1 MGEPSEWDLIQRCR
15 RGSTAAFEPLVV
27 RYQGQALAIAESL
40 LLDKDDAA
48 DAVQDAFV
56 RAFRGLGKLAEGSSF
71 GPWFRSI
78 VRNLC
83 LDRLRSPAHR
93 NRMDL
98 SDQTI
103 DRVAWTEPTRER
115 GIEQGQLAAVVK
127 DALATL
133 SKDHREILV
142 MKEMEGLRYDEIASA
157 LNISGGT
164 VASRLHHARAAMKR
178 ALEARGI
185 TGVGAP

>member
-1 MGEPSEWDLIQRCR
+1 MGELSEWDLIQKCK
-15 RGSTAAFEPLVV
+15 RGSTKSFEPLVL
-27 RYQGQALAIAESL
+27 RYEGQAMAIAESL
-40 LLDKDDAA
+40 LLDRDDAA

-56 RAFRGLGKLAEGSSF
+56 RAFRGLGRLAEGSSF
-71 GPWFRSI
+71 GPWFRQI

-93 NRMDL
+93 SRVDL
-98 SDQTI
+98 ADEAV
-103 DRVAWTEPTRER
+103 DRVTWSEPVRER
-115 GIEQGQLAAVVK
+115 GLEQQQLAVVVK

-142 MKEMEGLRYDEIASA
+142 MKEMEGLRYDEIAQA
-157 LNISGGT
+157 LNLSPGT

-178 ALEARGI
+178 ALATRGI
-185 TGVGAP
+185 TGMEP

>member
-1 MGEPSEWDLIQRCR
+1 M
-15 RGSTAAFEPLVV
+15 
-27 RYQGQALAIAESL
+27 AIAESL
-40 LLDKDDAA
+40 LLDRDDAA

-71 GPWFRSI
+71 GPWFRQI

-93 NRMDL
+93 NRVDL
-98 SDQTI
+98 I
-103 DRVAWTEPTRER
+103 DDAVDRISWSEPVRER
-115 GIEQGQLAAVVK
+115 GLEQLQLAGVVK
-127 DALATL
+127 DALGTL

-157 LNISGGT
+157 LNISPGT
-164 VASRLHHARAAMKR
+164 VASRLHHARSAMKK
-178 ALEARGI
+178 ALVARGI
-185 TGVGAP
+185 TGMEP